1 MKNNKKI
8 GRGCMIDSKD
18 LERMIELI
26 ELQQDKAFEKLTETN
41 KRNNTTIR
49 IIAICVTIIALTL
62 MIGNFLI

>member
-1 MKNNKKI
+1 
-8 GRGCMIDSKD
+8 MIDSKD

-26 ELQQDKAFEKLTETN
+26 ELQQDKAFEKLTEIN
-41 KRNNTTIR
+41 KRNNATIR

>member
-1 MKNNKKI
+1 
-8 GRGCMIDSKD
+8 MIDSKD

-41 KRNNTTIR
+41 KRNNATIR

>member
-1 MKNNKKI
+1 
-8 GRGCMIDSKD
+8 MIDSKD

>member
-1 MKNNKKI
+1 
-8 GRGCMIDSKD
+8 MIDSKD

-41 KRNNTTIR
+41 KRNNATIR
-49 IIAICVTIIALTL
+49 IITICVTIIALTW

>member
-1 MKNNKKI
+1 MTNNKKI

-41 KRNNTTIR
+41 KRNNATIR
-49 IIAICVTIIALTL
+49 IIAICATIIALTW

>member
-41 KRNNTTIR
+41 KRNNATIR
-49 IIAICVTIIALTL
+49 IIAICVTIIALTW
-62 MIGNFLI
+62 MIGNLLI